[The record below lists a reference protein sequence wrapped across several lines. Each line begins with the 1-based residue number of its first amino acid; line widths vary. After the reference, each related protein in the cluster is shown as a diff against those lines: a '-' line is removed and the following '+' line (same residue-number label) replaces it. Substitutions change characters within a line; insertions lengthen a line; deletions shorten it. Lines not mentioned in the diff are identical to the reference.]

1 MKQNEI
7 KTPVGTRDR
16 LYDECR
22 ARRRVEE
29 SLRNLFARRGFSEV
43 SSPSFEYY
51 DACMAPEN
59 PLPQEML
66 YKMNEC
72 TGRLLVLRPDMT
84 TPIARIAATKLPEQM
99 LPARLCYVEKVYRA
113 GRADTGH
120 PTEILQGGIELLG
133 YRGLEADIMMIVM
146 AVDALRA
153 CTDKKIAIELGF
165 SGYFKMLAGRLS
177 MGENEFERMRGY
189 IENKNFAA
197 LSDMLEE
204 YGDSDATRA
213 LKNLSR
219 MFGGIEILENTDGE
233 LAYLKELYRGLEAAG
248 VADVVSIDLGL
259 VHQIDYYSGIIIR
272 GYMEGVGTPVLSGGR
287 YDRLIASF
295 GKEMPAVGFA
305 IDIDAVAG
313 CVGIAPQ
320 EYDTLLH
327 MMPGAV
333 RTGFAY
339 LDHASGVQ
347 LSSCKTLEES
357 IAEAKKRGLRLVAAA
372 ADGTVQEVMA

>member
-1 MKQNEI
+1 MKKNDI
-7 KTPVGTRDR
+7 KTPIGTRDR
-16 LYDECR
+16 LYGECR
-22 ARRRVEE
+22 ARRKIEDA
-29 SLRNLFARRGFSEV
+29 LRNLFIRRGFSEV
-43 SSPSFEYY
+43 SSPGFEYY
-51 DACMAPEN
+51 DACLAPEN
-59 PLPQEML
+59 PMPQEML
-66 YKMNEC
+66 FKMSEC
-72 TGRLLVLRPDMT
+72 TGKLLVLRPDMT

-113 GRADTGH
+113 GRADTGYS
-120 PTEILQGGIELLG
+120 TEILQGGIEMLG
-133 YRGLEADIMMIVM
+133 YRGIEADIMMIVM

-177 MGENEFERMRGY
+177 MTDTEFERMRTY

-197 LSDMLEE
+197 LSDMLEGF
-204 YGDSDATRA
+204 GDNDATRA

-233 LAYLKELYRGLEAAG
+233 LAYLKELYKGLEKAG

-287 YDRLIASF
+287 YDNLIASF
-295 GKEMPAVGFA
+295 GKEVPAVGFA
-305 IDIDAVAG
+305 IDIDAVAE
-313 CVGIAPQ
+313 CVGA
-320 EYDTLLH
+320 EEEEFNVLLH
-327 MMPGAV
+327 IMPGAV

-339 LDHASGVQ
+339 LDTNVKTR
-347 LSSCKTLEES
+347 LSSCKTLDES
-357 IAEAKKRGLRLVAAA
+357 KALAAKENIKLVVAYP
-372 ADGTVQEVMA
+372 DGKISEVE

>member
-1 MKQNEI
+1 MKKKDI
-7 KTPVGTRDR
+7 KTPIGTRDR
-16 LYDECR
+16 LFDECR
-22 ARRRVEE
+22 ARRNVEE
-29 SLRNLFARRGFSEV
+29 ALRGLFLRRGFSEV
-43 SSPSFEYY
+43 SSPGFEYY
-51 DACMAPEN
+51 DACLAPEN

-66 YKMNEC
+66 YKMSEC
-72 TGRLLVLRPDMT
+72 TGKLLVLRPDMT

-113 GRADTGH
+113 SREDKGMS
-120 PTEILQGGIELLG
+120 TEILQGGIELLG
-133 YRGLEADIMMIVM
+133 YRGIEADVMMIVM

-177 MGENEFERMRGY
+177 MSDAEFERMRTY

-197 LSDMLEE
+197 LSDMLEGF
-204 YGDSDATRA
+204 GDNDATRA

-219 MFGGIEILENTDGE
+219 MFGGIEILDNTDGE

-287 YDRLIASF
+287 YDNLITSF
-295 GKEMPAVGFA
+295 GKEVPAVGFA
-305 IDIDAVAG
+305 IDIDAVAE
-313 CVGIAPQ
+313 CVGIDAQ
-320 EYDTLLH
+320 KFDTLLH
-327 MMPGAV
+327 IMPGAV
-333 RTGFAY
+333 RAGFAY
-339 LDHASGVQ
+339 MDENENTTI
-347 LSSCKTLEES
+347 SSCKTVEES
-357 IAEAKKRGLRLVAAA
+357 KKIAKEKGLKLMVAY
-372 ADGTVQEVMA
+372 ADGKVSEVE

>member
-1 MKQNEI
+1 MKKNDI
-7 KTPVGTRDR
+7 KTPIGTRDR
-16 LYDECR
+16 LFDECR
-22 ARRRVEE
+22 ARRNVEE
-29 SLRNLFARRGFSEV
+29 ALRGLFLRRGFSEV
-43 SSPSFEYY
+43 SSPSFEYF
-51 DACMAPEN
+51 DACLAPEN
-59 PLPQEML
+59 PMPQEML
-66 YKMNEC
+66 YKMSEC
-72 TGRLLVLRPDMT
+72 TGKLLVLRPDMT

-113 GRADTGH
+113 SREDKGMS
-120 PTEILQGGIELLG
+120 TEILQGGIELLG
-133 YRGLEADIMMIVM
+133 YRGIEADIMMIVM

-177 MGENEFERMRGY
+177 MSDAEFERMRTY

-197 LSDMLEE
+197 LSDMLEGF
-204 YGDSDATRA
+204 GDNDATRA

-287 YDRLIASF
+287 YDNLITSF
-295 GKEMPAVGFA
+295 GKEVPAVGFA
-305 IDIDAVAG
+305 IDIDAVAE
-313 CVGIAPQ
+313 CVGAAEQ
-320 EYDTLLH
+320 EFETMLH
-327 MMPGAV
+327 IMPGAV
-333 RTGFAY
+333 RCGFAY
-339 LDHASGVQ
+339 LDANEKVT
-347 LSSCKTLEES
+347 LSCCKTVEES
-357 IAEAKKRGLRLVAAA
+357 ARVAKEKGLKLMVAY
-372 ADGTVQEVMA
+372 ADGKVSEVD

>member
-1 MKQNEI
+1 MKKNDI
-7 KTPVGTRDR
+7 KTPIGTRDR
-16 LYDECR
+16 LFDECR
-22 ARRRVEE
+22 ARRSVEE
-29 SLRNLFARRGFSEV
+29 ALRGLFLRRGFSEV

-51 DACMAPEN
+51 DACLAPEN

-66 YKMNEC
+66 YKMSEC
-72 TGRLLVLRPDMT
+72 TGKLLVLRPDMT

-113 GRADTGH
+113 GREDKGMS
-120 PTEILQGGIELLG
+120 TEILQGGIELLG
-133 YRGLEADIMMIVM
+133 YRGIEADIMMIVM

-177 MGENEFERMRGY
+177 MSDAEFERMRTY

-197 LSDMLEE
+197 LSDMLEGF
-204 YGDSDATRA
+204 GDNDATRA
-213 LKNLSR
+213 LRNLSR

-233 LAYLKELYRGLEAAG
+233 LAYLKELYRGLEKAG

-287 YDRLIASF
+287 YDNLITSF
-295 GKEMPAVGFA
+295 GKEVPAVGFA
-305 IDIDAVAG
+305 IDIDAVAE
-313 CVGIAPQ
+313 CVGVEEQ
-320 EYDTLLH
+320 KFDNLLH
-327 MMPGAV
+327 IMPGAV
-333 RTGFAY
+333 RIGFAY
-339 LDHASGVQ
+339 MDKNSKTTI
-347 LSSCKTLEES
+347 SSSKTIEES
-357 IAEAKKRGLRLVAAA
+357 KQCAKEKGLKLVVAY
-372 ADGTVQEVMA
+372 ADGKVSEVE

>member
-1 MKQNEI
+1 MKKNDI
-7 KTPVGTRDR
+7 KTPIGTKDR
-16 LYDECR
+16 LFDECR
-22 ARRRVEE
+22 ARRNVEE
-29 SLRNLFARRGFSEV
+29 ALRNLFLRRGFSEV

-51 DACMAPEN
+51 DACLAPEN

-66 YKMNEC
+66 YKMSEC
-72 TGRLLVLRPDMT
+72 TGKLLVLRPDMT

-113 GRADTGH
+113 SREDKGMS
-120 PTEILQGGIELLG
+120 TEILQGGIELLG
-133 YRGLEADIMMIVM
+133 YRGIEADIMMIVM

-177 MGENEFERMRGY
+177 MSDADFERMRTY

-197 LSDMLEE
+197 LSDMLDGF
-204 YGDSDATRA
+204 GDNDATRA

-219 MFGGIEILENTDGE
+219 MFGGIEILDNTDGE

-287 YDRLIASF
+287 YDNLFTSF
-295 GKEMPAVGFA
+295 GKEVPAVGFA
-305 IDIDAVAG
+305 IDIDAVAE
-313 CVGIAPQ
+313 CTGIDAQ
-320 EYDTLLH
+320 KFDTLLH
-327 MMPGAV
+327 IMPGAV
-333 RTGFAY
+333 RAGFAY
-339 LDHASGVQ
+339 MDENEKTT
-347 LSSCKTLEES
+347 LSSCKTVEES
-357 IAEAKKRGLRLVAAA
+357 KAIAKEKGLKLMVAY
-372 ADGTVQEVMA
+372 ADGKVSEVE